1 MCKQRWLLFLELT
14 NTSFELLPRVPI
26 NLTVQARFLNQ
37 HPRIRLE
44 EGVDRYRWRAR
55 RRRHHF
61 TLPVILTTMLSA
73 SIWPWVSESGNISGS
88 GFEIALHQSIKP
100 RIVRSLHAEGWTFV
114 RPARA
119 VCSCGRLSVGTIKDD
134 EVAHFAFFAFR
145 GVQRVF
151 RPTTSPRAARRDGF
165 TALHLIY

>member
-73 SIWPWVSESGNISGS
+73 SIWP
-88 GFEIALHQSIKP
+88 
-100 RIVRSLHAEGWTFV
+100 
-114 RPARA
+114 
-119 VCSCGRLSVGTIKDD
+119 CCGRLSVGTIKDD